1 MKASTKLRY
10 MGIIPARYQSTR
22 FPGKP
27 LVRIDGKTMIQKVW
41 ENTSRAMDLV
51 VIATDHEKI
60 KNEVESFG
68 GKVIMTSPEHPSG
81 TDRCAEAVSL
91 YEETRGQTIDV
102 VLNIQG
108 DEPFLDPDQIK
119 QLMTAY
125 ENPDVKIATLIKKI
139 DQNADIFDTN
149 EPKVIIDQNNFA
161 LYFSRSP
168 IPFVRG
174 HDKEEWINHA
184 VYFKHI
190 GMYGFTRETLRI
202 ISKLEKTSLE
212 IAESLEQLRW
222 LESGYPIK
230 CLETG
235 IDSLSVDSIED
246 LEKMKKIGILQNFQL
261 PD

>member
-1 MKASTKLRY
+1 MKVLTTKKYL
-10 MGIIPARYQSTR
+10 GIIPARYQSTR

-27 LVRIDGKTMIQKVW
+27 LLKIDGKTMIQKVW
-41 ENTSRAMDLV
+41 ENASRAMDLV
-51 VIATDHEKI
+51 VIATDNEKI
-60 KNEVESFG
+60 KNEAENFG
-68 GKVIMTSPEHPSG
+68 GNVIMTSPEHPSG
-81 TDRCAEAVSL
+81 TDRCAEAVRL
-91 YEETRGQTIDV
+91 YEETTGVAIDV

-108 DEPFLDPDQIK
+108 DEPFLDPKQVK
-119 QLMTAY
+119 QLMSAY

-139 DQNADIFDTN
+139 DQNEEIFDIN
-149 EPKVIIDQNNFA
+149 EPKVTIDQNNFA

-168 IPFVRG
+168 IPFIRN
-174 HDKEEWINHA
+174 HEKEEWINHA
-184 VYFKHI
+184 VYYKHI

-202 ISKLEKTSLE
+202 ISKMEKTSLE

-230 CLETG
+230 CLETD

-246 LEKMKKIGILQNFQL
+246 LKKMKELGILQNFQL

>member
-1 MKASTKLRY
+1 

-27 LVRIDGKTMIQKVW
+27 LVKIDGKTMIQKVW
-41 ENTSRAMDLV
+41 ENASRAMDLV

-60 KNEVESFG
+60 KNEAEGFG
-68 GKVIMTSPEHPSG
+68 GNVIMTSPEHPSG

-91 YEETRGQTIDV
+91 YEEAKGQTIDV
-102 VLNIQG
+102 VFNIQG
-108 DEPFLDPDQIK
+108 DEPFLDPEQIT

-125 ENPDVKIATLIKKI
+125 ENPDVKIATLIKKLE
-139 DQNADIFDTN
+139 QNEDIFDSN
-149 EPKVIIDQNNFA
+149 EPKVTIDQNNFA

-168 IPFVRG
+168 IPYIRS
-174 HDKEEWINHA
+174 HSQEEWINHA
-184 VYFKHI
+184 VYYKHI
-190 GMYGFTRETLRI
+190 GMYGFTRETLRT
-202 ISKLEKTSLE
+202 ISKLKKTRLE

-246 LEKMKKIGILQNFQL
+246 LQKMKKYGMLQSFQL
-261 PD
+261 PG